1 VSGGDVRSLLGAL
14 DRLALAGGCDRCNAV
29 TEMRTDSDGVYI
41 ATVRHD
47 DDCSDLARR
56 RPSAR

>member
-1 VSGGDVRSLLGAL
+1 VSGADVRSILGSL
-14 DRLALAGGCDRCNAV
+14 DGLRIAGGCEHCDAY

-47 DDCSDLARR
+47 DDCPDFARR
-56 RPSAR
+56 RRSGR